1 MARVCTVCGK
11 GPVTGNNVSHAN
23 NRTKR
28 RWYPNLQTVRVLV
41 EGAPKRVRVCTQCL
55 KSNRVVKA
63 PRTPSP
69 RPDVRAGSSRKR
81 GPEWVPFV
89 VSATRI
95 GARHSA
101 SSSIRAMSAPSPGRW
116 PILRMRV

>member
-11 GPVTGNNVSHAN
+11 GPITGNNVSHAN

-63 PRTPSP
+63 PTAA
-69 RPDVRAGSSRKR
+69 DAG
-81 GPEWVPFV
+81 V
-89 VSATRI
+89 
-95 GARHSA
+95 
-101 SSSIRAMSAPSPGRW
+101 
-116 PILRMRV
+116 